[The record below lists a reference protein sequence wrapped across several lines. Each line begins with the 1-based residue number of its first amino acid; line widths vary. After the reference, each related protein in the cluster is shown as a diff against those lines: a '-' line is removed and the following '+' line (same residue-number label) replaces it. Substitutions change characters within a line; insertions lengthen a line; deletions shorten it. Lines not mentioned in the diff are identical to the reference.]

1 MPSYRPP
8 LSPMPTPKHIYGMP
22 LTTYKRVTGTGK
34 TRVSFGCAPRNH
46 GSSPLRNSIPICAG
60 AAAPMT
66 AADIRRVA
74 DYQSPFS
81 LEDDFQPASPS
92 NVIDEHGWTYK
103 ARVPPAMPEDLPAAQ
118 VHRVMTIKTNL
129 SDLSELP
136 IIKQPSTIGDQVQ
149 LMRECGDARIER
161 AIARR
166 KRKEQEE
173 RARVRQAAQK
183 ARAKRAA
190 VPKVRALQEQL
201 ADLEQ
206 DFFQVDL
213 DGECPNIDL
222 LSDCEGDLETFKTQV
237 QSDWNNQVAAFHEQ
251 RDRLEFDIGYAL
263 AYE

>member
-22 LTTYKRVTGTGK
+22 LTTYKRVTGRSK

-66 AADIRRVA
+66 AAGIRRVA
-74 DYQSPFS
+74 GCP
-81 LEDDFQPASPS
+81 SPS
-92 NVIDEHGWTYK
+92 VMFDDLQTANPEVIDEHGWTYK
-103 ARVPPAMPEDLPAAQ
+103 GCSPPAMPEDLPAAQ
-118 VHRVMTIKTNL
+118 VHRVMTIKYNL
-129 SDLSELP
+129 SELSELP
-136 IIKQPSTIGDQVQ
+136 VTKQPSTIGDQVE

-166 KRKEQEE
+166 KRLEKEE
-173 RARVRQAAQK
+173 RLRVRRAALK

-190 VPKVRALQEQL
+190 VPKVRALQHQL

-237 QSDWNNQVAAFHEQ
+237 QSDWNNEVAAFREQ